1 MVALFPAFSLPF
13 PTVEVVSEPDP
24 QKIKKEGLV
33 NGQGGSVHCGRLGI
47 LLIVEPSVASRGF

>member
-33 NGQGGSVHCGRLGI
+33 KRGR
-47 LLIVEPSVASRGF
+47 VEVSTLQKVGNFINC